1 MRLGDCDADCCLVD
15 GLLRGKGV
23 EDRDVAEE
31 VGGDEGW
38 EGQRTGDGEPVGEAV
53 LEDGADD
60 GNADGEAEGAEEG
73 VPGGCMLGGTDVE
86 YGELQDEMCVGNM
99 AGTTYMPAA
108 FPTSSA
114 ATCACIAITPAMRIM
129 PCRRCQLLVMRRV
142 SALDTSLSRHART
155 CCSSS
160 D

>member
-73 VPGGCMLGGTDVE
+73 VPGGCMLGGTLSME
-86 YGELQDEMCVGNM
+86 SYRMKCVL
-99 AGTTYMPAA
+99 GTWPAQL
-108 FPTSSA
+108 
-114 ATCACIAITPAMRIM
+114 TCQQHFR
-129 PCRRCQLLVMRRV
+129 LLLLRRV
-142 SALDTSLSRHART
+142 LVLR
-155 CCSSS
+155 
-160 D
+160 